1 MAKQNTKSAINDIQ
15 SLFDPQGYQDAF
27 KTWAQ
32 TGEHMT
38 AITTEAAVRS
48 TDIASD
54 SAKEAITNLREVSQV
69 REQPADYGKAY
80 TDFVQKQMDLFMR
93 TAKAMSDVSQKT
105 GTEAGELATK
115 AGEDL
120 SQKVSANAQG
130 AANKAASAASKAA

>member
-1 MAKQNTKSAINDIQ
+1 MTKQNTKSAMADMQ
-15 SLFDPQGYQDAF
+15 TLFDPKGYQDIF
-27 KTWAQ
+27 KTWTQNSERMMAL
-32 TGEHMT
+32 
-38 AITTEAAVRS
+38 TTDAASQS
-48 TDIASD
+48 TDIASET
-54 SAKEAITNLREVSQV
+54 AKEAFSNLREVTKV
-69 REQPADYGKAY
+69 RNEPADYGKAY

>member
-32 TGEHMT
+32 TGERMT
-38 AITTEAAVRS
+38 AITSEAAVRS

-54 SAKEAITNLREVSQV
+54 SAKEAFTNLREVSQV

>member
-27 KTWAQ
+27 KTWTQ

-54 SAKEAITNLREVSQV
+54 SAKEAFTNLREVSQV